1 LSGFFMLRR
10 EAFEVCAR
18 RLSQQGFKVLLDIL
32 ASSPQPLRLA
42 EIPYRFAPREHGHS
56 KLDATVAWQ
65 FGLLVLEK
73 FAGRLLPARFL
84 LFAAVGTSGVLVQ
97 LAALA
102 ALRAVLPF
110 AAAQS
115 GAVLLAVT
123 SNYLLNNS
131 VTWRDQRLRGLRF
144 WRGLA
149 SFYAV
154 CGIGALANVGV
165 GTLLYVHGEIW
176 WLAGLASAVVGAAW
190 NFGASRFF
198 TWNVSRR

>member
-1 LSGFFMLRR
+1 M
-10 EAFEVCAR
+10 
-18 RLSQQGFKVLLDIL
+18 
-32 ASSPQPLRLA
+32 
-42 EIPYRFAPREHGHS
+42 
-56 KLDATVAWQ
+56 
-65 FGLLVLEK
+65 
-73 FAGRLLPARFL
+73 
-84 LFAAVGTSGVLVQ
+84 Q

-102 ALRAVLPF
+102 ALRPVLPF

-115 GAVLLAVT
+115 GAVLLAMT

-165 GTLLYVHGEIW
+165 GTLLYARGEIW

>member
-1 LSGFFMLRR
+1 MIRR
-10 EAFEVCAR
+10 EVFEGCVR

-42 EIPYRFAPREHGHS
+42 EIPYRFAAREHGHS

-84 LFAAVGTSGVLVQ
+84 PFAAVGTSGVLVQ

-102 ALRAVLPF
+102 ALRPVLPF

-115 GAVLLAVT
+115 GAVLLAMT

-165 GTLLYVHGEIW
+165 GTLRDARGEIW